1 MQLQI
6 QRNKSEQLLL
16 NGYAIKFR
24 DEENCVL
31 LLSPSK
37 QGVTIDAMTNMFD
50 EGENQ
55 INLAGSSVLR
65 EMAAYLLAAADRID
79 REPK

>member
-6 QRNKSEQLLL
+6 QRNESEQLLR

-24 DEENCVL
+24 DEENCAL
-31 LLSPSK
+31 PLAPSK
-37 QGVTIDAMTNMFD
+37 QGVTIDAMTNMLD
-50 EGENQ
+50 ERENQ
-55 INLAGSSVLR
+55 INLPGSSMLR

-79 REPK
+79 RDPK